1 MSKNLT
7 GKKMPKFKANATS
20 EKEISSADFENKNL
34 VIYFYPKIVHLDA
47 LQKVRTLE
55 ITTRSLKNSIQKF

>member
-20 EKEISSADFENKNL
+20 DKEISNADFENKNL
-34 VIYFYPKIVHLDA
+34 VIYFLPLLCCIW
-47 LQKVRTLE
+47 
-55 ITTRSLKNSIQKF
+55 

>member
-7 GKKMPKFKANATS
+7 GKKMPKFKAHATS

-34 VIYFYPKIVHLDA
+34 VI
-47 LQKVRTLE
+47 
-55 ITTRSLKNSIQKF
+55 SINQLTHNI